1 MRMGAIPTGGVP
13 QMEATPSGAS
23 DASAVLRHDTRA
35 RFWIGLLIIVQFV
48 LLVAYVSYRSTPLA
62 DSQLIIGAE
71 IGFVATVLNYFF
83 GSSSGSVTKSASKGT
98 TTETSTETTSSP

>member
-1 MRMGAIPTGGVP
+1 MADELTSSTALPHVQEEGG
-13 QMEATPSGAS
+13 S
-23 DASAVLRHDTRA
+23 DASVVLRHDTRA
-35 RFWIGLLIIVQFV
+35 RFWIGIVIIAQFV

-83 GSSSGSVTKSASKGT
+83 GSSAGSTTKSASKGP
-98 TTETSTETTSSP
+98 ETHTETTSSP

>member
-1 MRMGAIPTGGVP
+1 
-13 QMEATPSGAS
+13 
-23 DASAVLRHDTRA
+23 VLRHDTHA
-35 RFWIGLLIIVQFV
+35 RFWLGIIIIAQFV
-48 LLVAYVSYRSTPLA
+48 VLIAFIQYSGKQLP
-62 DSQLIIGAE
+62 DSQLILGAE